1 MDVLSRRSLVVLVL
15 LVSAAAGV
23 SAGGWSVITLADF
36 PDYAMAGKPLTLTF
50 SVRQHGQ
57 TLVSGL
63 KPSVQASTPGAPPV
77 VVRATPASRGGEYT
91 ATLDLD
97 RVGDW
102 SIVVDGGFNADDKA
116 RRYNSIALPP
126 LRVIRA
132 ESAPLVLFSEAER
145 GAALMVTKGCVSC
158 HGPGGDRDVT
168 KRHLTAE
175 HVKALLADPSARRI
189 EMPNLGLKPAEI
201 SALASYL
208 APGRERQ
215 SRR

>member
-1 MDVLSRRSLVVLVL
+1 MDVLSRRSLVVLAL

-57 TLVSGL
+57 TLIGGL
-63 KPSVQASTPGAPPV
+63 KPSVQASTPGAPLV
-77 VVRATPASRGGEYT
+77 VVRATPASRPGEYT

-116 RRYNSIALPP
+116 RALQLDRPAAAAGDSR
-126 LRVIRA
+126 RV
-132 ESAPLVLFSEAER
+132 
-145 GAALMVTKGCVSC
+145 GAAGAVLGGRARRRVDGDQ
-158 HGPGGDRDVT
+158 GLPQLPRPGRRPG
-168 KRHLTAE
+168 RHAKAARVE
-175 HVKALLADPSARRI
+175 HVKTLLADPSVRRI
-189 EMPNLGLKPAEI
+189 EMPTWA
-201 SALASYL
+201 
-208 APGRERQ
+208 
-215 SRR
+215 